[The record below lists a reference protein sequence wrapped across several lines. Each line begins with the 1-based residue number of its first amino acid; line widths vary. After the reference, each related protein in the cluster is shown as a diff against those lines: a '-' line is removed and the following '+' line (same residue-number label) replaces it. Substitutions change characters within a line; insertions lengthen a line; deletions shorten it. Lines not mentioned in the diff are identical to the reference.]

1 MPDEDPGFSPV
12 GFGDSPSEPVVESQ
26 PQSEPVGDQPNPASE
41 ELFNLFLKDVA
52 PQDRDI
58 VARYAKQWNAGATKK
73 FQEYSARIK
82 PYEALGP
89 VEDVQKAWQLAQVMR
104 AQPEVVFRH
113 MWNAMSDHYGDD
125 FEGHLMKILEIEEEM
140 SNAEGQ
146 LDQGS
151 WDQNGGEPPDPNQV
165 WQSNV
170 SEQLQSMQ
178 ERIDAYERE
187 KQEAAE
193 NEQLDKL
200 LGEAHNAFGDFDDEW
215 VLLQVSKHGNMAKAV
230 KDWQAKV
237 GGNSQGPQR
246 QAPKVLGSQGG
257 VPSGQVDTAKLRGN
271 DRKAHVMAM
280 LAGLDSN

>member
-1 MPDEDPGFSPV
+1 MPDEDPGFQPV
-12 GFGDSPSEPVVESQ
+12 GFGESPVEPQ
-26 PQSEPVGDQPNPASE
+26 PQSQPEPVGDQSNPASE
-41 ELFNLFLKDVA
+41 ELFNLFLKEVA

-104 AQPEVVFRH
+104 AQPEIVFRH

-140 SNAEGQ
+140 SNADGQ
-146 LDQGS
+146 FDPGFEES
-151 WDQNGGEPPDPNQV
+151 GNGQPDPDQV
-165 WQSNV
+165 FQQNMS
-170 SEQLQSMQ
+170 Q
-178 ERIDAYERE
+178 EFQTLRAELDAMKAER
-187 KQEAAE
+187 QEAEE
-193 NEQLDKL
+193 NAQLDKL

-215 VLLQVSKHGNMAKAV
+215 VLLQVSKHGDMAKAV